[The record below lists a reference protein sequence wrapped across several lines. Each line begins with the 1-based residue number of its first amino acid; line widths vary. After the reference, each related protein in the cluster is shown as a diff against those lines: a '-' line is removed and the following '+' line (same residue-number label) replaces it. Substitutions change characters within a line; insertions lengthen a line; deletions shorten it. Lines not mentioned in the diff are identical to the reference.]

1 MTPDLAKAF
10 AKRLYKWGVLIQG
23 SNARPTCAWPGC
35 TANYCLNAA
44 TSRCAPGAD
53 VSAMISVISN
63 RGCVGFVIRRRH
75 EFEGFDRDQ
84 KTLGLFD
91 SEHDA
96 IDAILRHSENQE
108 TT

>member
-1 MTPDLAKAF
+1 
-10 AKRLYKWGVLIQG
+10 
-23 SNARPTCAWPGC
+23 
-35 TANYCLNAA
+35 
-44 TSRCAPGAD
+44 
-53 VSAMISVISN
+53 MISVISN